1 MFSASRMVLA
11 RKRRGVPLAGLSTQ
25 VGVSVQSLSNYETG
39 RQEPSPKVVEKLAD
53 SLKFPAAFFSAP
65 DIDLLQVEDISFRAR
80 SKLPARKRD
89 IALSVGRLAIEFH
102 SWINQRFN
110 LPAAD
115 LPSLNKPDPETAAD
129 MVRARW
135 GLGNTPVSNMVHLLE
150 AHGVR
155 VFSIAPEFHEVDAF
169 SLFHEDVPFVFLNTM
184 KTAVRSRFDAA
195 HELGHLVLH
204 GQGCDLVKTAAEQE
218 ANEFASAFLM
228 PRDSVIAHMP
238 SRPLIDQIIY
248 GKQIWN
254 VSALALTY
262 RLHDIGMLSD
272 WHYRTT
278 CIELGDRGYR
288 TGEPQGSIRETSQL
302 LDKVFRLL
310 RKRGVSRADIAA
322 ELHIRTDDINDFIF
336 GLAMTAIDGRKR
348 ETIQRDTSIQDKQAT
363 VSLQDRR
370 QSVCPN
376 CGESHDSDLETT
388 WWCSTSA
395 RTSTTP
401 RPVVWIE

>member
-1 MFSASRMVLA
+1 MFSASRMALA
-11 RKRRGVPLAGLSTQ
+11 RKRRGTPLAELSTQ
-25 VGVSVQSLSNYETG
+25 VGVSVQSLSNYENG
-39 RQEPSPKVVEKLAD
+39 RQEPSPWVIENLAA

-65 DIDLLQVEDISFRAR
+65 DIDLLQVENVSFRAR

-102 SWINQRFN
+102 AWLSLRFN
-110 LPAAD
+110 LPVPD

-129 MVRARW
+129 MIRARW
-135 GLGNTPVSNMVHLLE
+135 GLGSAPVSNMVHLLE

-155 VFSIAPEFHEVDAF
+155 VFSIAPEFSEVDAF

-184 KTAVRSRFDAA
+184 KTAARSRFDAA

-204 GQGCDLVKTAAEQE
+204 GQGSDLVKSAAEQE
-218 ANEFASAFLM
+218 ANDFASAFLM
-228 PRDSVIAHMP
+228 PRESVIAHMP
-238 SRPLIDQIIY
+238 SRPLLDQIIY

-278 CIELGDRGYR
+278 CMEFGQRGYR
-288 TGEPQGSIRETSQL
+288 TGEPQEMIRETSQL

-322 ELHIRTDDINDFIF
+322 ELCIGADDINDFIF
-336 GLAMTAIDGRKR
+336 GLTMTAVHGSKEAAIRPDVPARKNR
-348 ETIQRDTSIQDKQAT
+348 PGA
-363 VSLQDRR
+363 SLQTR
-370 QSVCPN
+370 QRSVCPN
-376 CGESHDSDLETT
+376 CGQAHDKD
-388 WWCSTSA
+388 
-395 RTSTTP
+395 
-401 RPVVWIE
+401 